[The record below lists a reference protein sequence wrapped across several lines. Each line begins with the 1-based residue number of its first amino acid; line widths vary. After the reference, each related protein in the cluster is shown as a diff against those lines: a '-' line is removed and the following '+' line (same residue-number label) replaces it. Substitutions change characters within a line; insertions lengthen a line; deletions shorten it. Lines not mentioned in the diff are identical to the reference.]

1 MTRKEFGLAVALLG
15 MVGVARADDPPA
27 NPETTPA
34 PEKKQDVPAPVK
46 EIWDAAETWTLYS
59 LAPEQK
65 VPAPDAARGKKRTT
79 KKTTKKRDVEAPF
92 HGFVVLGKTSLKKDA
107 EGVGALKDA
116 LYAAIEKS
124 GKPARCFIPH
134 HGIRA
139 VSGEKT
145 LDLVICF
152 TCSYL
157 DLYVNGERF
166 GERLVIAKDPFPAY
180 DKALEGAQVPLGK
193 R

>member
-1 MTRKEFGLAVALLG
+1 MTRKEFGLAFALLG
-15 MVGVARADDPPA
+15 VAGAASAHDDPPA
-27 NPETTPA
+27 PA
-34 PEKKQDVPAPVK
+34 PVPAKKQDVPAPVK

-65 VPAPDAARGKKRTT
+65 IPAPDAARGPKRRSV
-79 KKTTKKRDVEAPF
+79 KKKRDAETPF
-92 HGFVVLGKTSLKKDA
+92 HGFVVLGKAALKKDGD
-107 EGVGALKDA
+107 GVGALKDA
-116 LYAAIEKS
+116 LYGAIEKS

-139 VSGEKT
+139 VFGEKT

-157 DLYVNGERF
+157 DIYVGAERL
-166 GERLVIAKDPFPAY
+166 GERLVIAKDPFAAF
-180 DKALEGAQVPLGK
+180 DKALETAKVPLGK

>member
-15 MVGVARADDPPA
+15 LSGIARADDPPA
-27 NPETTPA
+27 PTPA
-34 PEKKQDVPAPVK
+34 LEKKQDIPAPVK
-46 EIWDAAETWTLYS
+46 EIWDAAETWMLYS

-65 VPAPDAARGKKRTT
+65 VPAPDAVRGKNQ
-79 KKTTKKRDVEAPF
+79 KKAAKKPVKKRNVEEPF
-92 HGFVVLGKTSLKKDA
+92 HGFVVLGKAALKKET
-107 EGVGALKDA
+107 EGVSALKDA
-116 LYAAIEKS
+116 LYTAIEKS

-139 VSGEKT
+139 VAGEKT

-157 DLYVNGERF
+157 DMYVNGERF

-180 DKALEGAQVPLGK
+180 DKALADAQVPLGK